1 MKLKFH
7 PEVKND
13 INNLD
18 GSVKPR
24 LKSTLNKIK
33 RSPEL
38 GKLLGNK
45 SGIDLSGCLKIYF
58 YRKKYR
64 VVYEILNEEEVMV
77 WSIGKREDQVV
88 YISAYK
94 RILEKGR

>member
-13 INNLD
+13 IDNLD

-24 LKSTLNKIK
+24 LKNTLNKIK

-38 GKLLGNK
+38 GKPP
-45 SGIDLSGCLKIYF
+45 
-58 YRKKYR
+58 
-64 VVYEILNEEEVMV
+64 VYM
-77 WSIGKREDQVV
+77 
-88 YISAYK
+88 SAYK
-94 RILEKGR
+94 RILEKGK

>member
-13 INNLD
+13 IDNLD

-24 LKSTLNKIK
+24 VKSTLNKIK
-33 RSPEL
+33 KYPEL
-38 GKLLGNK
+38 GKPLGNK
-45 SGIDLSGCLKIYF
+45 GNIDLSDCLKIYF

-64 VVYEILNEEEVMV
+64 VVYQILDEEEVMV
-77 WSIGKREDQVV
+77 WSVGKREDRIV

>member
-1 MKLKFH
+1 MKLNFH

-13 INNLD
+13 IDNLD
-18 GSVKPR
+18 RSVKPR

-38 GKLLGNK
+38 GNPLGNK
-45 SGIDLSGCLKIYF
+45 SGIDLSGWLKIYF

-64 VVYEILNEEEVMV
+64 VVYQILNEE
-77 WSIGKREDQVV
+77 VV
-88 YISAYK
+88 IV
-94 RILEKGR
+94 

>member
-13 INNLD
+13 IDNLD
-18 GSVKPR
+18 GSVKMR
-24 LKSTLNKIK
+24 LKSILNKIK
-33 RSPEL
+33 RSPEFK
-38 GKLLGNK
+38 KLLGNK
-45 SGIDLSGCLKIYF
+45 GSIDLSGCLKIYF

-64 VVYEILNEEEVMV
+64 VVYQILNEKEVMV
-77 WSIGKREDQVV
+77 WSVGKREDRIA

>member
-7 PEVKND
+7 PEIKND

-18 GSVKPR
+18 GSIKPV

-33 RSPEL
+33 KSPEL
-38 GKLLGNK
+38 GQPLGSK
-45 SGIDLSGCLKIYF
+45 GDLDLSGCLKIYF
-58 YRKKYR
+58 HRKKYR
-64 VVYEILNEEEVMV
+64 VVYEILNGDEIMV
-77 WSIGKREDQVV
+77 WSVGKREDRIV

-94 RILEKGR
+94 RILEKER